1 MNDLKK
7 KKRQLKKELKALDKM
22 LNTVKRTKK
31 RVKDKIINAEK
42 SKRVILGK
50 RNKRHGQ
57 KRGAYLKT
65 KLKKIWLPSQAAPPR
80 REYETNEKGEV
91 IVRFD

>member
-1 MNDLKK
+1 MTKLKK
-7 KKRQLKKELKALDKM
+7 
-22 LNTVKRTKK
+22 TKK
-31 RVKDKIINAEK
+31 KVKDKIINAEK
-42 SKRVILGK
+42 SKRTILGK
-50 RNKRHGQ
+50 KNKRQGQ

-80 REYETNEKGEV
+80 REYETNDKGEV

>member
-1 MNDLKK
+1 MTKLKK
-7 KKRQLKKELKALDKM
+7 
-22 LNTVKRTKK
+22 TKK
-31 RVKDKIINAEK
+31 KVKDKIINAEK
-42 SKRVILGK
+42 SKRTILGK
-50 RNKRHGQ
+50 KNKRQGQ

-65 KLKKIWLPSQAAPPR
+65 KLKKIWLPSLATQANKTV